1 MGESI
6 DDAVHMIYEAIA
18 LHIEDLIAHGDV
30 VPPEDV
36 DSLPVGHC
44 GRHAYATTFAN
55 WR

>member
-6 DDAVHMIYEAIA
+6 DDAVHMIYEA
-18 LHIEDLIAHGDV
+18 IAHGDV